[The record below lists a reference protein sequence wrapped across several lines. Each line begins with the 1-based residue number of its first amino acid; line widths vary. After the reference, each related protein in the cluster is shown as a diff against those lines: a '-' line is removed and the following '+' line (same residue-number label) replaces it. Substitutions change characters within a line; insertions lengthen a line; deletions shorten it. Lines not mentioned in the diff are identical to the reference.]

1 MTKRLAGFA
10 VIAAAAA
17 TFVLPASPANASCPT
32 PRQCIHELTDVVT
45 IQEICVIREDT
56 IGLYVCV

>member
-17 TFVLPASPANASCPT
+17 TFALPASPANASCPT
-32 PRQCIHELTDVVT
+32 PRQCIQELVPDVA
-45 IQEICVIREDT
+45 IEEICAVREDT